1 MTSEY
6 LCGSSSV
13 GRASAFQ
20 AGCREFESRL
30 PLIKKESFIDSFLIY
45 MEILMYF
52 FRTNDFAVE
61 TIIFSQ
67 SAMRKGLGDR
77 KFHTNNHF
85 ISPESPFFKP
95 TRMKHSLTCPNS
107 VHKMGLEF
115 LGTSGIFFT

>member
-45 MEILMYF
+45 IGVFYCPVWFERIEVLFGIVSNISAFEGEEIINL
-52 FRTNDFAVE
+52 
-61 TIIFSQ
+61 
-67 SAMRKGLGDR
+67 
-77 KFHTNNHF
+77 
-85 ISPESPFFKP
+85 
-95 TRMKHSLTCPNS
+95 S
-107 VHKMGLEF
+107 VHQNGQIKHF
-115 LGTSGIFFT
+115 

>member
-30 PLIKKESFIDSFLIY
+30 PLIKKESFIDSFLY

-52 FRTNDFAVE
+52 FRTDDFRL
-61 TIIFSQ
+61 FFPQ
-67 SAMRKGLGDR
+67 SAMCKRFGGR
-77 KFHTNNHF
+77 KFPTNNHF
-85 ISPESPFFKP
+85 INPESPFFEP
-95 TRMKHSLTCPNS
+95 TSPKHSLTCPNS
-107 VHKMGLEF
+107 VHKIGLEF
-115 LGTSGIFFT
+115 LGTSRIFFT